1 MKRSWLVLPV
11 LLLMAAAPYRVQSVL
26 QKALQN
32 ERDTVAKYDACA
44 VKATEEGY
52 AGAAALF
59 RAAARAE
66 GVHARLMMEAMRA
79 RGIAVPE
86 AEASHPA
93 IGSTA
98 DNLRSAALAEA
109 QERDTT
115 YRDALEAAADAKDQ
129 ELVKLFD
136 HTRDTEV
143 EHANLFSAA
152 LRQLDA
158 YKQPKHFYV
167 CDKCGYTTDVDLPLC
182 ALCRT
187 RAHPHEVQ

>member
-11 LLLMAAAPYRVQSVL
+11 LLLVAAAPYRVQSVM

-32 ERDTVAKYDACA
+32 ERDTVAKYESCA
-44 VKATEEGY
+44 LKATEEGY
-52 AGAAALF
+52 EGAAALF

-66 GVHARLMMEAMRA
+66 GVHAKLIMEAMRV
-79 RGIAVPE
+79 RGMAIPE
-86 AEASHPA
+86 PTPGHPA

-98 DNLRSAALAEA
+98 ENLRSAAMAEA

-115 YRDALEAAADAKDQ
+115 YREALEAAADAKDQ
-129 ELVKLFD
+129 ELITLFD

-143 EHANLFSAA
+143 EHANLFGAA
-152 LRQLDA
+152 LRHLED
-158 YKQPKHFYV
+158 YKQPKNFYV
-167 CDKCGYTTDVDLPLC
+167 CEKCGYTTDIDLPLC

-187 RAHPHEVQ
+187 REHPHEVH

>member
-11 LLLMAAAPYRVQSVL
+11 LLLVAAAPYRIQSVM

-32 ERDTVAKYDACA
+32 ERDTVAKYEACA
-44 VKATEEGY
+44 LKASEEGY

-66 GVHARLMMEAMRA
+66 GVHAKLIMEAMGA
-79 RGIAVPE
+79 RGMTIPE
-86 AEASHPA
+86 PAAGHPA

-98 DNLRSAALAEA
+98 ENLRLAAMAEA

-115 YRDALEAAADAKDQ
+115 YREALEAATDAKDQ
-129 ELVKLFD
+129 ELITLFD

-152 LRQLDA
+152 LRQLDDF
-158 YKQPKHFYV
+158 KQPKNFYV
-167 CDKCGYTTDVDLPLC
+167 CDKCGYTTDIDLPLC

-187 RAHPHEVQ
+187 REHPHEVK

>member
-11 LLLMAAAPYRVQSVL
+11 LLLVAAAPYRVQSVM

-32 ERDTVAKYDACA
+32 ERDTVAKYEACA
-44 VKATEEGY
+44 LKASDEGY

-66 GVHARLMMEAMRA
+66 GVHAKLIMEAMAA
-79 RGIAVPE
+79 RGMTIPE
-86 AEASHPA
+86 PAAGHPA

-98 DNLRSAALAEA
+98 ENLRSAAMAEA

-115 YRDALEAAADAKDQ
+115 YREALEAATDAKDQ
-129 ELVKLFD
+129 ELITLFD

-152 LRQLDA
+152 LRQLDDF
-158 YKQPKHFYV
+158 KQPKNFYV
-167 CDKCGYTTDVDLPLC
+167 CDKCGYTTDIDLPLC

-187 RAHPHEVQ
+187 REHPHEVK

>member
-11 LLLMAAAPYRVQSVL
+11 LLLVAAAPYRVQSVM

-32 ERDTVAKYDACA
+32 ERDTVAKYEACA
-44 VKATEEGY
+44 LKASDEGY

-66 GVHARLMMEAMRA
+66 GVHAKLIMEAMGA
-79 RGIAVPE
+79 RGMTIPE
-86 AEASHPA
+86 PTAGHPA

-98 DNLRSAALAEA
+98 ENLRSAAMAEA

-115 YRDALEAAADAKDQ
+115 YREALEAATDAKDQ
-129 ELVKLFD
+129 ELITLFD

-152 LRQLDA
+152 LRQLDDF
-158 YKQPKHFYV
+158 KQPKNFYV
-167 CDKCGYTTDVDLPLC
+167 CDKCGYTTDVKLPFC
-182 ALCRT
+182 PACQHKK
-187 RAHPHEVQ
+187 APAAID